1 MASNN
6 LKVNI
11 SNEKYNAIKNLPE
24 GAQEAALTKA
34 VVEAARRA
42 GYEKA
47 DLLKETT
54 SFGYK
59 IDAKSGVVEKSAKKS
74 TVIGSM
80 ISEIKKLKEKELAEE
95 DKKKEQ
101 EDSKDENEKDESEES
116 QEQENSQE
124 NEQGNKDKRGFS
136 VSFSQEEIEEI
147 LAMPEEQAKDCIK
160 QKITTEA
167 SSQGFDVSKLN
178 GSKSSLSIGDKTSG
192 QSVQA
197 DTSNMK
203 LIDALAEMIY
213 AGLCGMSLEDQANA
227 VEQANDSTVPEKT
240 ETENAIDSMV
250 MPQAEDEL
258 TEDAMMRE
266 FAYGPNTDTSN

>member
-34 VVEAARRA
+34 VVEAARKA

-54 SFGYK
+54 IFGYK
-59 IDAKSGVVEKSAKKS
+59 IDAKSGVVEKSSKKS

-80 ISEIKKLKEKELAEE
+80 ISDIKKLKEKEVAEE
-95 DKKKEQ
+95 EKQKEQ
-101 EDSKDENEKDESEES
+101 EDSKDENEKDENEES
-116 QEQENSQE
+116 QEQEDSQT
-124 NEQGNKDKRGFS
+124 NEKENKDKRGFS
-136 VSFSQEEIEEI
+136 VSFSQEEVDEI
-147 LAMPEEQAKDCIK
+147 LSMPEQQAKDYIK
-160 QKITTEA
+160 QKITDSA
-167 SSQGFDVSKLN
+167 LSQGFDVSKLN
-178 GSKSSLSIGDKTSG
+178 GSKSSLSIGDKASG

-197 DTSNMK
+197 ETSNMK
-203 LIDALAEMIY
+203 LIDALAEMMY
-213 AGLCGMSLEDQANA
+213 AGLGGKSLEDQANA
-227 VEQANDSTVPEKT
+227 VEQANDSTAPEKN
-240 ETENAIDSMV
+240 ETERAIDGMV
-250 MPQAEDEL
+250 MPQAENEL
-258 TEDAMMRE
+258 TEDALMRE